1 MLHYCELFPSHINA
15 VSETNVNP
23 RLVVALTPK
32 RGSGSKVKQ
41 VGINFEQK
49 SYVASGLMR
58 GPVHNST
65 G

>member
-1 MLHYCELFPSHINA
+1 MLHYCEPFPSHSNA
-15 VSETNVNP
+15 VSETNVYP

-32 RGSGSKVKQ
+32 RGSGSEVKQ

-58 GPVHNST
+58 SPVHNST

>member
-1 MLHYCELFPSHINA
+1 MHYCELFLSHSTA
-15 VSETNVNP
+15 VSENNVHT
-23 RLVVALTPK
+23 RLVTALTPK
-32 RGSGSKVKQ
+32 RGSGSEFKQ
-41 VGINFEQK
+41 VGINLEQK

>member
-32 RGSGSKVKQ
+32 RGSGSEVKQ
-41 VGINFEQK
+41 VGTILKQK
-49 SYVASGLMR
+49 SCVASGLMR
-58 GPVHNST
+58 DPVQNST

>member
-1 MLHYCELFPSHINA
+1 MLHYCELFPIHSTA
-15 VSETNVNP
+15 VSETNVHS

-41 VGINFEQK
+41 VGINCEQK